1 MAAKGSVASI
11 RKKLVSK
18 LSSSDE
24 RRRSAGGSRAP
35 PPVQTIS
42 SDAVRSTEPPP
53 PPASVVATTNWKN
66 QDCRQPHHQ
75 TKIDRLRNGQNGYT
89 CRYGQFP
96 VIGAF
101 ALRSVAAAVGG
112 VTVCEG
118 VA

>member
-24 RRRSAGGSRAP
+24 RRRSAGRSRAA

-53 PPASVVATTNWKN
+53 PPASAVATTNWKN
-66 QDCRQPHHQ
+66 QPHHQ

-112 VTVCEG
+112 VTVGEG